1 MEKNRQACIF
11 FYILSLSR
19 LHQTTAFK
27 NKLFFFFYQTGYY
40 RAWFVL
46 GSKAE
51 HQKHAPAR
59 NPHRIE
65 NDLTSVSL
73 CFTPCMLFLR
83 GYLGIKGC
91 KITFRCHVLTQSQGW
106 MYGSREQ
113 KGSREIRIILIIVW
127 LLMEKLNVFIKF
139 SWSSIDISKKLPK
152 SNGFLKSV
160 TWQKIC
166 F

>member
-1 MEKNRQACIF
+1 MEIEKNRQACLL
-11 FYILSLSR
+11 FYILCLDCTKPQLS
-19 LHQTTAFK
+19 K
-27 NKLFFFFYQTGYY
+27 INFFIYQTVYY
-40 RAWFVL
+40 QAWFVL

-51 HQKHAPAR
+51 NQKHAPVR

-73 CFTPCMLFLR
+73 CFTSCMLFLR

-106 MYGSREQ
+106 MYGSRGQ

-127 LLMEKLNVFIKF
+127 LLMKKLNVFIKF
-139 SWSSIDISKKLPK
+139 PSSSIDISKKLSK
-152 SNGFLKSV
+152 SNAFFFLNQWSYK
-160 TWQKIC
+160 
-166 F
+166 